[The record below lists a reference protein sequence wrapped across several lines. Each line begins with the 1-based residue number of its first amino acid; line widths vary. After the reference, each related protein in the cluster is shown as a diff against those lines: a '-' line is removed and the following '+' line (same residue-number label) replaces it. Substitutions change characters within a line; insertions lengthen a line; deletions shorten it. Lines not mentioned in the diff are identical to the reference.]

1 MKLIVQ
7 PRDGATPLLTAIKKA
22 KKSVDIAIFRFDRTD
37 IEMELKA
44 AAARGV
50 KVTALIAYVNRGGEK
65 HLRALEMRFLEAG
78 ITVARTA
85 DDLIR
90 YHDKLMIIDRKVLYM
105 LSFNFTHLDIDH
117 SRGFGIVTGNKKF
130 VQEGVKLFDADAARR
145 SYSAGLDTFIVSPV
159 NSRKCLGVFLK
170 RAKKQLLIY
179 DPEISDKEMMR
190 ILQERAKSGVEVKII
205 GHSAKRLNLQVAKLT
220 KIRLHTRTIIS
231 DGTRAFIGSQSLRPA
246 ELDSRRELG
255 LIIRDGK
262 ILKQLLESFGSDW
275 DSTDAANDKGMKKDD
290 EAPKKDVQR
299 ATKAL
304 AKELH
309 PLTATVKKAVK
320 KAVSEAGGDV
330 LGDKRVKSAVK
341 KMVKRAIKQAVREVA
356 DDADEKDKQDQKSK
370 KDK

>member
-1 MKLIVQ
+1 VKLIVQ
-7 PRDGATPLLTAIKKA
+7 PRDGAAPLLTAIKKA
-22 KKSVDIAIFRFDRTD
+22 KKSVDIAIFRFDRAD
-37 IEMELKA
+37 VEVELKA

-90 YHDKLMIIDRKVLYM
+90 YHDKMMIIDRQVLYM

-117 SRGFGIVTGNKKF
+117 SRGFGIITRNKKF
-130 VQEGVKLFDADAARR
+130 VQEAVKLFEADAARK
-145 SYSAGLDTFIVSPV
+145 SYNAGLDTFIVSPV
-159 NSRKCLGVFLK
+159 NSRKCLGAFLK
-170 RAKKQLLIY
+170 RTKKQLLIY

-190 ILQERAKSGVEVKII
+190 ILQDRAKSGVEVQII

-231 DGTRAFIGSQSLRPA
+231 DGTRVFIGSQSLRPA

-262 ILKQLLESFGSDW
+262 ILKQLLECFESDW
-275 DSTDAANDKGMKKDD
+275 DSTDATSDKSTKNDAPP
-290 EAPKKDVQR
+290 EAPAKDVQR

-309 PLTATVKKAVK
+309 PLAATVKKAVK
-320 KAVSEAGGDV
+320 KAVAEAGGDV
-330 LGDKRVKSAVK
+330 LGDKRVKTAVK
-341 KMVKRAIKQAVREVA
+341 KMVKKAIKQAVREVA
-356 DDADEKDKQDQKSK
+356 DDADEAEK
-370 KDK
+370 KAEKNK